1 MRDDVVDDVARD
13 GVADDDEAVL
23 DEFSSKGR
31 AIEHGDE
38 DRGAC
43 ARAGEGRGK
52 RERRGSGTRDADAG
66 RGRDGKTREGTRGM
80 NTDGGVGMKEWVWC
94 YRGAKMWMRAVT
106 RW

>member
-13 GVADDDEAVL
+13 GVVDDDEAVL
-23 DEFSSKGR
+23 DESLPKGR
-31 AIEHGDE
+31 GIEHEDD

-43 ARAGEGRGK
+43 ARAGKGRGRDEGRG
-52 RERRGSGTRDADAG
+52 RGTGT
-66 RGRDGKTREGTRGM
+66 RDGKTREETRGM
-80 NTDGGVGMKEWVWC
+80 NTDWGMGMKEWVWC